1 MTKEDVIGQVVI
13 LDDKYLEGAYK
24 IDENVPI
31 KVARPYLVVELKG
44 KTKSQLFAVPVQT
57 NVSKSLNR
65 DMFEPLPRRLDT
77 QRKCDC
83 GLLFGQMIPITANQV
98 LEKKGADRYVP
109 RDESKREIVI
119 ENLWFSGNDNI
130 PEKAR
135 ASFNYLKKQARGY
148 GLSIF
153 QDKQFQQS
161 YKIVANE
168 IYKKTTDKINK
179 DFELITKKAQNYLE
193 NHYLKFLREKVYK
206 RTVDSDV
213 VMPTR
218 FTRIDKL
225 VKFLHEYN
233 AVNNVTVKTS
243 LQEEKQ
249 RNPLIEK
256 YKLTDE
262 QFAAAEKVATK
273 DKKDLEKMIRKN
285 IEFAKD
291 GEYDAGVKAQ
301 VLAEQAKARAERQKQ
316 PAPKTQEKIAPK
328 QPRKNTA
335 QNSR

>member
-13 LDDKYLEGAYK
+13 LDDKYLESAYK

-31 KVARPYLVVELKG
+31 KIARPYLVVELKG

-65 DMFEPLPRRLDT
+65 DLFEPLPRRLDT

-83 GLLFGQMIPITANQV
+83 GLLFGQMIPITVNQV

-109 RDESKREIVI
+109 RDETKREIVV
-119 ENLWFSGNDNI
+119 ENLWFSGCDNL
-130 PEKAR
+130 PEKAH

-179 DFELITKKAQNYLE
+179 DFELITRKAQNYLE

-206 RTVDSDV
+206 NAKNCDV
-213 VMPTR
+213 VMPAR

-233 AVNNVTVKTS
+233 AANNSNVKTS
-243 LQEEKQ
+243 LQQ
-249 RNPLIEK
+249 DPLQEK
-256 YKLTDE
+256 YKLTTE
-262 QFAAAEKVATK
+262 QFTAAKKLAEKENAS
-273 DKKDLEKMIRKN
+273 LEKTIQKN
-285 IEFAKD
+285 IIQAPDGRFDAAVKVQIIAQTKAEERAK
-291 GEYDAGVKAQ
+291 K
-301 VLAEQAKARAERQKQ
+301 QK
-316 PAPKTQEKIAPK
+316 PETKTQEKSVPK
-328 QPRKNTA
+328 QPKKNNA